1 MVPVLRP
8 RVFSLHSR
16 RITAPSRDV
25 IPHDVLILSSDPLA
39 AALLGAAVE
48 LAGHAPAFS
57 QEGESAR
64 AALLRVRPRVAL
76 LDCDHEESC
85 SEAFVGPALMTGAR
99 VVLFRSHRTR
109 SDMVFAE
116 RMGLTVLTMPNGV
129 EEVARLLDGL
139 DHG

>member
-1 MVPVLRP
+1 MI
-8 RVFSLHSR
+8 LH
-16 RITAPSRDV
+16 T
-25 IPHDVLILSSDPLA
+25 VLILSVDPLA

-57 QEGESAR
+57 QDGESSR

-99 VVLFRSHRTR
+99 VVLFRSRRTR
-109 SDMVFAE
+109 PSSDFAH
-116 RMGLTVLTMPNGV
+116 RMGLAVIILPDGV
-129 EEVARLLDGL
+129 EQLIRNLAELPED
-139 DHG
+139 